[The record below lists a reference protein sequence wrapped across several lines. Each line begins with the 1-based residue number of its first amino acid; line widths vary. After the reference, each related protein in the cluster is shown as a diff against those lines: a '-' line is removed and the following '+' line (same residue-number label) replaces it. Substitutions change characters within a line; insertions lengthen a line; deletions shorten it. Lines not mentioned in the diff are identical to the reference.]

1 MADPLT
7 WQKMN
12 LEMVENNTV
21 KKNKKIMKIFSDFR
35 RRSQFRL

>member
-35 RRSQFRL
+35 RRRQFRL